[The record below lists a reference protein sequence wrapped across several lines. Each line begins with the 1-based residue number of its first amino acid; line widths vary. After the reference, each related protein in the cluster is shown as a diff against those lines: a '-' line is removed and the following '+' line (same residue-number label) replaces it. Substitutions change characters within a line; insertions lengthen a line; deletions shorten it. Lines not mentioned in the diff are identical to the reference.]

1 MYNIFNNNTV
11 VVTNFTH
18 ELLTKM
24 SNNSSPVSD
33 TLVVVTVCSIL
44 LSACA
49 TSALVFAIED
59 SETFR
64 ECVQREQTSADEC
77 ALIIYGR

>member
-1 MYNIFNNNTV
+1 
-11 VVTNFTH
+11 
-18 ELLTKM
+18 M

-33 TLVVVTVCSIL
+33 TLVVATVCSVL

-49 TSALVFAIED
+49 SFALVFAIED
-59 SETFR
+59 AETFR